1 MAPKTKETT
10 EQNEQT
16 AIKNLVKNVG
26 KALLFVGDEGYAPGD
41 EFEVSDELLKSQGV
55 KHLFGTGQIEFVDDS
70 KRTREFV
77 EEFKQASKP
86 APKQPVEDGGEIK

>member
-10 EQNEQT
+10 EQTEQ
-16 AIKNLVKNVG
+16 AAVKNVVKNAG
-26 KALLFVGDEGYAPGD
+26 KALLFVGNEGYAPND
-41 EFEVSDELLKSQGV
+41 EFEISDELLQSQGV
-55 KHLFGTGQIEFVDDS
+55 KHLFGTGQLEFVDDS

-77 EEFKQASKP
+77 EEFKQAAKP